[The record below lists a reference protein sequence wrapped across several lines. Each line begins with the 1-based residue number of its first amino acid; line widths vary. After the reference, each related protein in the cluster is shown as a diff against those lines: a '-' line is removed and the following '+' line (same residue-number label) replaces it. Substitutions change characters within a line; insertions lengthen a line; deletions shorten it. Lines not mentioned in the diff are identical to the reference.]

1 MLGLFRKGRIDEAA
15 LDSQLDEIEAEERS
29 LRARL
34 EMANKSSRAQE
45 MEALATVEA
54 LLNRLREKLDEG
66 VSWELKRQLV
76 EVLVDGITD

>member
-34 EMANKSSRAQE
+34 EMASRTGPVQDVE
-45 MEALATVEA
+45 TLANVEA
-54 LLNRLREKLDEG
+54 LLN
-66 VSWELKRQLV
+66 KRRFC
-76 EVLVDGITD
+76 GP